1 MILTT
6 LSTLQRGQKISVMSL
21 FTKTNMT
28 SNGTKGEVP
37 LYFKIMTTS
46 LSNQSFFKNH
56 SGPANN
62 TTNFFRPKYWLTT
75 FAILT
80 PRRCYTFYIF
90 FALCTIYPFF
100 MRLSLL
106 AVEEGCWV
114 IWCFRDL
121 KKKRPIV
128 FETVNCLL
136 YYLTEKWVCGL
147 IYHFLISVCPSK
159 NNEVGWVV

>member
-56 SGPANN
+56 PGPANN

-75 FAILT
+75 FAIST
-80 PRRCYTFYIF
+80 PRRCYTFYF
-90 FALCTIYPFF
+90 FRSLYQLPVF

-136 YYLTEKWVCGL
+136 PYPTEFVVS
-147 IYHFLISVCPSK
+147 YTIS
-159 NNEVGWVV
+159 

>member
-80 PRRCYTFYIF
+80 PCRCYTFYF
-90 FALCTIYPFF
+90 F
-100 MRLSLL
+100 RSLYHL
-106 AVEEGCWV
+106 
-114 IWCFRDL
+114 
-121 KKKRPIV
+121 PV
-128 FETVNCLL
+128 FYETVTFGRWRRLL
-136 YYLTEKWVCGL
+136 SHLM
-147 IYHFLISVCPSK
+147 FQRSK
-159 NNEVGWVV
+159 KETSHCIWNS

>member
-56 SGPANN
+56 PGPANN

-80 PRRCYTFYIF
+80 PRRCYTFYF
-90 FALCTIYPFF
+90 FRSLYQLPVF

-106 AVEEGCWV
+106 AVEEGCRV

-136 YYLTEKWVCGL
+136 PYPTEFVVS
-147 IYHFLISVCPSK
+147 YTIS
-159 NNEVGWVV
+159 